1 MSITPYTAI
10 AVNRKKTYLIFA
22 GFIAIFTLL
31 FWVLG
36 IVFGSSAEFVFL
48 GFFISII
55 SSFTSYFFSDKII
68 LKLHGAKPAKKEEF
82 FDLYT
87 ITENLC
93 IATGMPMPKLYVI
106 NDPAPNAFATGRNPK
121 NAVIAVTTGLL
132 QRLDRSDLEGVI
144 AHELSHIKNYDIL
157 VATIAAILASTIAI
171 IADLALRSLW
181 FRDSDSRKNSGIIML
196 IAIISLIL
204 IPIAATLIR
213 LAISRKRELMADS
226 TAVLITRNPQGLID
240 ALIKISQSPQQVK
253 TYSSTAHLFFFN
265 PFEKTK
271 SFAAKISNLFSTHP
285 PIEDRIKNLQK
296 MQGAI
301 K

>member
-10 AVNRKKTYLIFA
+10 SANRRKTYLVFA
-22 GFIAIFTLL
+22 GFILIFMFLSYI
-31 FWVLG
+31 LG
-36 IVFGSSAEFVFL
+36 LIFGSAAD
-48 GFFISII
+48 FFIIGLII
-55 SSFTSYFFSDKII
+55 SILSSFSSYFWSDKIV
-68 LKLHGAKPAKKEEF
+68 LALHGAKPAKKEEF

-93 IATGMPMPKLYVI
+93 IATGMPMPKIYVI
-106 NDPAPNAFATGRNPK
+106 DDPAPNAFATGRNPK
-121 NAVIAVTTGLL
+121 NAVVAVTTGLL

-157 VATIAAILASTIAI
+157 VATIAAVLASTIAI
-171 IADLALRSLW
+171 VADLALRSLW
-181 FRDSDSRKNSGIIML
+181 LRDSDSRKSSGWIML
-196 IAIISLIL
+196 IALVSLIL

-240 ALIKISQSPQQVK
+240 ALIKISQSPRQVK

-271 SFAAKISNLFSTHP
+271 SFAAKLSNLFSTHP
-285 PIEDRIKNLQK
+285 PIEERIKNLQQ